1 MGEKHKQ
8 AFAEWK
14 AMLSPQQ
21 AWAKE
26 GPVELVFEQGFL
38 AAIKSEKDSKD
49 EFLSVLNKYWSGTI
63 NELVEAVHKQNE
75 LIGDFLAADS
85 HDAMNLI
92 YLRAE
97 TIHGE
102 IAIKV
107 GAGETANAKV
117 SGGGLPPSA

>member
-1 MGEKHKQ
+1 M
-8 AFAEWK
+8 
-14 AMLSPQQ
+14 
-21 AWAKE
+21 
-26 GPVELVFEQGFL
+26 VFEQGFL